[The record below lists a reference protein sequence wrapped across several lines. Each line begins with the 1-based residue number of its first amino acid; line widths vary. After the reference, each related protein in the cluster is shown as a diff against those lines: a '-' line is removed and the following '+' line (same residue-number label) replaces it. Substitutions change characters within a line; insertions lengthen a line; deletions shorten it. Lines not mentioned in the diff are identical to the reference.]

1 MQEWRVWLRTQRLIL
16 RAWRSDD
23 LAAFRLI
30 NADRE
35 VMALMPATLESGQSD
50 AQGLRIMDSLATRGW
65 GLWAVEVQGGS
76 PFIGYVGL
84 NEPAQPMPF
93 ATQGQTVEM
102 AWRLGRDHWGHG
114 YAAEAAAAA
123 LDFGFSTLGLAE
135 IIAYTVPHNHRSR
148 RVMERIGLVR
158 DDDGDF
164 DHPVLAPGHALRRHV
179 LYRKSRS

>member
-30 NADRE
+30 NADPE
-35 VMALMPATLESGQSD
+35 VMALMPSTLDSGQSD
-50 AQGLRIMDSLATRGW
+50 AQGLRIMDNLSTRGW

-76 PFIGYVGL
+76 PFIGYGGL
-84 NEPAQPMPF
+84 NEPSQPMPF

-102 AWRLGRDHWGHG
+102 AWRLGRGHWGHG

-158 DDDGDF
+158 DGEGDF
-164 DHPVLAPGHALRRHV
+164 DHPVLPPDHALRRHV